1 MQKFD
6 SAVDDFRSRFKGTVL
21 READAGYA
29 ARPIWNAMWDHCR
42 PALIARCVGAADVR
56 AAVLFAREHD
66 LPTAVRGGGHSAS
79 GKGTCDG
86 GLVIDLSTLKGVH
99 VNPRNRTAVAG
110 GGCLW
115 DDYDRETQAFGLA
128 TPGGVVSHTGVG
140 GFALGGGIGWLSR
153 RFGLTCD
160 NVVAADL
167 VTADGQFVRASETE
181 NPELFWGLRGGGG
194 NFGVVTHFTLKV
206 HEVGPE
212 VTCGILMW
220 PIERAAEA
228 WGAYAELADSAP
240 DELGCTLGVM
250 RAPAAPFVDESLHD
264 KWVAGFFFCWSG
276 PPEKA
281 EAAVAP
287 FLARRP
293 AVRSIGRMPY
303 TTMQKMVDF
312 MSPHGRRSYWKSG
325 YAKGLEDPLA
335 SVVVEHMGQSVSP
348 RSQAEFVLFGGA
360 VARVPELATAF
371 GDRTGKVV
379 YNVVVNWTDA
389 ARDDANKAWA
399 NSFFR
404 ALQPFSTDAV
414 YVNFL
419 GDEGIDR
426 IRAAY
431 GDKYDRLAR
440 LKRAYDPTNF
450 FRLNQNIIPA
460 EGPAGS

>member
-1 MQKFD
+1 
-6 SAVDDFRSRFKGTVL
+6 
-21 READAGYA
+21 
-29 ARPIWNAMWDHCR
+29 
-42 PALIARCVGAADVR
+42 
-56 AAVLFAREHD
+56 
-66 LPTAVRGGGHSAS
+66 
-79 GKGTCDG
+79 
-86 GLVIDLSTLKGVH
+86 
-99 VNPRNRTAVAG
+99 
-110 GGCLW
+110 
-115 DDYDRETQAFGLA
+115 
-128 TPGGVVSHTGVG
+128 
-140 GFALGGGIGWLSR
+140 
-153 RFGLTCD
+153 
-160 NVVAADL
+160 
-167 VTADGQFVRASETE
+167 
-181 NPELFWGLRGGGG
+181 
-194 NFGVVTHFTLKV
+194 
-206 HEVGPE
+206 
-212 VTCGILMW
+212 
-220 PIERAAEA
+220 
-228 WGAYAELADSAP
+228 
-240 DELGCTLGVM
+240 
-250 RAPAAPFVDESLHD
+250 
-264 KWVAGFFFCWSG
+264 
-276 PPEKA
+276 
-281 EAAVAP
+281 
-287 FLARRP
+287 
-293 AVRSIGRMPY
+293 
-303 TTMQKMVDF
+303 VDF